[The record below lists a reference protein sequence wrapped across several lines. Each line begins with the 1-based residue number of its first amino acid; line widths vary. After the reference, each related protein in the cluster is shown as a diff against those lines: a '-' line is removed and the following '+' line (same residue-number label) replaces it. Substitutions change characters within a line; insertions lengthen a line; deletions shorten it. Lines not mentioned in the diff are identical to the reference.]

1 MCMGFVFG
9 KNNHSSL
16 GFLSARLLVTR
27 FLRKLGMTI
36 PRDCFTSFAMT
47 TSPDSF
53 ISFGMTTVLMFA
65 MTTTFAM
72 TITTAMAQTKNP
84 INTIGFCSY
93 CVGHL
98 ITTPLLSTQSLLGSY
113 SNSPKN
119 TSPPTFTVCDPE
131 PLMLS
136 FFGEKV
142 PGMASKPSFTT
153 NAPPLAWIV
162 ILGKTG

>member
-1 MCMGFVFG
+1 MCMGFIFG
-9 KNNHSSL
+9 KNDHSPL

-27 FLRKLGMTI
+27 FLRKLGMTTS
-36 PRDCFTSFAMT
+36 RDC
-47 TSPDSF
+47 F

-113 SNSPKN
+113 SNSPNN

-136 FFGEKV
+136 FLGEKV
-142 PGMASKPSFTT
+142 PAMTSKPSFTT

-162 ILGKTG
+162 ISGKTG